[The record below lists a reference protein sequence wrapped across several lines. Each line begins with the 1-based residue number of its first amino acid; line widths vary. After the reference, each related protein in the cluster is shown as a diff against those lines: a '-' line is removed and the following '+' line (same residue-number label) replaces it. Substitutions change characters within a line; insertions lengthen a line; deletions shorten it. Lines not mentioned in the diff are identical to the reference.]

1 MITARGIVFREVI
14 FMKKRLLSL
23 FIATLMCFSAVAEE
37 QSTETAITKADPF
50 KCWHGCVGDISYSL
64 PGMPIACV
72 REDNWE
78 EEWTDCIMI
87 WGTCVYDNAEYQL
100 RHADISAVIEGY
112 QKAFPDKD
120 DVWIKYNALYHF
132 ASGNIKAH
140 DGETDTPKVDPE
152 KQLMIFNYTYP
163 DTPGSTYQAKCYLDG
178 TRAVCLFMEECEHCD
193 KAMSCLTRMTED
205 EQVKWVGRKPYML
218 NFFSIPMTFPH
229 EPVIVEDDLST
240 CAICFAD
247 EYTRI
252 LAQFSHFGLTID
264 IDDLTEAEDCM
275 KMLAER
281 VMEALGGGTILEGKL
296 SGDKTQWEYNYR
308 FMVDNSFNT
317 VVPEAFTWIGRIYCG
332 ESGICYLQ
340 CDDTETGQAWIN
352 SIGDTPRETFD
363 SIIRMEGDILVAE
376 PRKADASPATLRQF
390 CKDFINLLKTDADDG
405 LFFEDDSLIG
415 DAIWS
420 DGKWIRTFLCG
431 YSDMFMTL
439 SLSSDSLDAKINEIH
454 VIVSKEQDESSFNIL
469 SSCCIQ
475 AAEGSADPALRML
488 KTKAAPKN
496 NKNFTWTGKRYEA
509 SQSHPDNINDSL
521 NYLMSIKA
529 HNPESLQREPGEWGM
544 EDDYPVPAA
553 TISEFCSRWYRLNWN
568 NYEGAFPLY
577 EITTVPLDGNIVHG
591 FAFGDTTTVLLTTQ
605 TDDEDAGI
613 IRAQVYNTKGNES
626 ETYLGGIMSLAA
638 VTDMPDDQFI
648 LITAMLQEYPTW
660 QDLTGLLPI
669 AGWSGKLLTVTDI
682 DTDGD
687 IIPAAYILDMP
698 LP

>member
-1 MITARGIVFREVI
+1 
-14 FMKKRLLSL
+14 
-23 FIATLMCFSAVAEE
+23 
-37 QSTETAITKADPF
+37 
-50 KCWHGCVGDISYSL
+50 
-64 PGMPIACV
+64 
-72 REDNWE
+72 
-78 EEWTDCIMI
+78 
-87 WGTCVYDNAEYQL
+87 
-100 RHADISAVIEGY
+100 
-112 QKAFPDKD
+112 
-120 DVWIKYNALYHF
+120 
-132 ASGNIKAH
+132 
-140 DGETDTPKVDPE
+140 
-152 KQLMIFNYTYP
+152 
-163 DTPGSTYQAKCYLDG
+163 
-178 TRAVCLFMEECEHCD
+178 
-193 KAMSCLTRMTED
+193 
-205 EQVKWVGRKPYML
+205 
-218 NFFSIPMTFPH
+218 
-229 EPVIVEDDLST
+229 
-240 CAICFAD
+240 
-247 EYTRI
+247 
-252 LAQFSHFGLTID
+252 
-264 IDDLTEAEDCM
+264 M

-281 VMEALGGGTILEGKL
+281 AMEALGGGTILEGKL

-332 ESGICYLQ
+332 ESGIWYLQ
-340 CDDTETGQAWIN
+340 CDDTETGQTWIKG
-352 SIGDTPRETFD
+352 IGDIPQETFD

-390 CKDFINLLKTDADDG
+390 CKDFISLLKTDAADG

-488 KTKAAPKN
+488 RTKAAPKN
-496 NKNFTWTGKRYEA
+496 NDNFTWTGKRYEA
-509 SQSHPDNINDSL
+509 SRFHPDNINDSL
-521 NYLMSIKA
+521 YYLMSIKA
-529 HNPESLQREPGEWGM
+529 NNPESLQREPGEWGM
-544 EDDYPVPAA
+544 EADYPVPAA

-638 VTDMPDDQFI
+638 VTDMPDDQFM

-669 AGWSGKLLTVTDI
+669 AGWGGKLLTVTDI